1 MPTNHVSLSLSTA
14 QLDAAHAALDTLEQQ
29 LAALVSMSGAEHRA
43 MFKMGERSEVF
54 CRETLATLAD
64 NPKLVPEAL
73 GLPEALADLGAL
85 DALRPLLR
93 RLQQL
98 VARAESTELAL
109 GADVFSCALEGYNLL
124 KVSGKHH
131 GLEGKRR
138 ELSHRFDRRS
148 RKAAPA
154 AADAPVP

>member
-1 MPTNHVSLSLSTA
+1 MPTNHVSLTLSA
-14 QLDAAHAALDTLEQQ
+14 QQLEAAHAAITTLEVQ
-29 LAALVSMSGAEHRA
+29 LGGLIALSGAEHRA
-43 MFKMGERSEVF
+43 MFKMGEKSEVF
-54 CRETLATLAD
+54 CRETLATLAE

-73 GLPEALADLGAL
+73 GLPEAQADLAAL

-109 GADVFSCALEGYNLL
+109 GADVFSAALEGYNLL

-138 ELSHRFDRRS
+138 ELSSRFERRS
-148 RKAAPA
+148 RKAADAEPA
-154 AADAPVP
+154 PAG